1 MVRKQVFFA
10 AAHNYDRFIF
20 VLFSFRVIVM
30 VTDHHH
36 FLSAYFMNMITMP
49 LQLTSGAL
57 SFQAASYHFGSFGI
71 E

>member
-1 MVRKQVFFA
+1 
-10 AAHNYDRFIF
+10 
-20 VLFSFRVIVM
+20 M